1 MNSENNYL
9 SNEELIIRSRYLRKS
24 ISDILDQISSLDGE
38 MLQAS
43 KVKKKNTEAY

>member
-9 SNEELIIRSRYLRKS
+9 SNDELITRSRSLRKS
-24 ISDILDQISSLDGE
+24 ISDILDQISSLDRE

-43 KVKKKNTEAY
+43 KVKKKSTEAH